1 MISKERAKERISWI
15 DTAKGFLMLCV
26 IAGHTLRLGSIPQR
40 MIYSFHIPLF
50 VILSGFTMGDV
61 DCWKTY
67 WLKLKKS
74 FLSLYV
80 PMLIIYFLEVF
91 GYTIRDKLS
100 PSEVI
105 EKLYATCVYAIHVP
119 WFLCVLFWARLFY
132 NLILVKKFEN
142 PILFILVFLSGF
154 FICKIPGFHGF
165 YQQFEKVPFFMF
177 FLFCGRYARKYNII
191 EVLEKHAVLILFFA
205 LIIWQIFLPHSYF
218 DLGLF
223 YLGDPRFA
231 IPCSF
236 VACIAVI
243 ILCRTVDSYLANG
256 GKLLRLPSFIGL
268 HSILLLAIHDLEFM
282 FFPWH
287 TNFTTRFDEYGTLL
301 LRIAFDLAVWGYC
314 LFVINL
320 YKEYKRTK
328 ND

>member
-1 MISKERAKERISWI
+1 MISKERAKDRISWI

-26 IAGHTLRLGSIPQR
+26 IAGHTLRFGSIPYR
-40 MIYSFHIPLF
+40 LIYSFHIPLF

-61 DCWKTY
+61 KDWNVF
-67 WLKLKKS
+67 WQKLKKL
-74 FLSLYV
+74 FFKLYV
-80 PMLIIYFLEVF
+80 PMLIIYILDVF
-91 GYTIRDKLS
+91 GLS
-100 PSEVI
+100 IKNGWDLGQAFSYLSYIFLVS
-105 EKLYATCVYAIHVP
+105 KGVP
-119 WFLCVLFWARLFY
+119 WFLCALFWAKIIY
-132 NLILVKKFEN
+132 NLILLTKREP
-142 PILFILVFLSGF
+142 PILFLLIFIAGF

-177 FLFCGRYARKYNII
+177 FLFCGRYARKYNVI

-236 VACIAVI
+236 VACLTVI

-256 GKLLRLPSFIGL
+256 GKLLRLPSFIGQ
-268 HSILLLAIHDLEFM
+268 HSILLLAIHDLDFM

-301 LRIAFDLAVWGYC
+301 LRIAFDLAVWGMIMF
-314 LFVINL
+314 LRWTFEE
-320 YKEYKRTK
+320 KGSKQ
-328 ND
+328 